1 MLPEALGEHGSEES
15 SRCAKPVCCNG
26 RRTTMVNETRAAELR
41 GWLQPVEECGSNGG
55 MKETEVGR
63 RPGWGE
69 GSGLLVR
76 EVLVRRQAVVGGSWC

>member
-1 MLPEALGEHGSEES
+1 
-15 SRCAKPVCCNG
+15 
-26 RRTTMVNETRAAELR
+26 
-41 GWLQPVEECGSNGG
+41 